1 MTMKKTSGIFFATAL
16 LLLSIP
22 ALANHCPQDMKQID
36 EALAANP
43 QISAEQMETVKKLRA
58 EGEALHK
65 EGKHQESLEALGKAL
80 EILGVNRG

>member
-1 MTMKKTSGIFFATAL
+1 MKKTTGIILSAAL
-16 LLLSIP
+16 LVFSIP

-43 QISAEQMETVKKLRA
+43 QISAEQLETVKKLRV

-65 EGKHQESLEALGKAL
+65 EGKHQESLEALGKAIA
-80 EILGVNRG
+80 ILGINKG